1 MKSKYIEYSIYKP
14 AGNDT
19 AFVYGT
25 DYTSDE
31 KKLINDAIMAKNP
44 NVEQVG
50 FLNINGKTELQMAG
64 GEFCGNATR
73 SAAQEYLKGQAGSI
87 KMIVN
92 CNDIINAGVDVN
104 GKAWCEIPLPTET
117 NIITQKEPGIFI
129 IKLNGM
135 TTIVIQEDVSE
146 KYLENRK
153 DLKKIG
159 MSFIQKYKL
168 EESKAVGVIFCEREN
183 KLLKIN
189 PVVWVKSINTT
200 FYETACG
207 SGTTAVAILEA
218 FQKRNSQSIDIIQPS
233 GMIITAQV
241 TYSKEKIL
249 KAVITGE
256 VKKDENKYSLK
267 I

>member
-1 MKSKYIEYSIYKP
+1 MKSKYVEYSIYKP

-31 KKLINDAIMAKNP
+31 KKIINDAIMAKNS

-73 SAAQEYLKGQAGSI
+73 SAAFEYLKGQVGNV

-92 CNDIINAGVDVN
+92 CNDIVNAGVDVN
-104 GKAWCEIPLPTET
+104 GKAWCEIPLPAET
-117 NIITQKEPGIFI
+117 NIVTQKEPGIFI
-129 IKLNGM
+129 IKMNGM
-135 TTIVIQEDVSE
+135 TTIVIQENVFE
-146 KYLENRK
+146 QYLENRK
-153 DLKKIG
+153 NLKKIG
-159 MSFIQKYKL
+159 MNFIKKYEL

-183 KLLKIN
+183 DLLKIN
-189 PVVWVKSINTT
+189 PIVWVKSINTT

-207 SGTTAVAILEA
+207 SGTIAVAILEA
-218 FQKRNSQSIDIIQPS
+218 FQKKSSQSIDIIQPY
-233 GMIITAQV
+233 GMIITAEV
-241 TYSKEKIL
+241 TYSNEKIL

-256 VKKDENKYSLK
+256 VKKDENKYSIK